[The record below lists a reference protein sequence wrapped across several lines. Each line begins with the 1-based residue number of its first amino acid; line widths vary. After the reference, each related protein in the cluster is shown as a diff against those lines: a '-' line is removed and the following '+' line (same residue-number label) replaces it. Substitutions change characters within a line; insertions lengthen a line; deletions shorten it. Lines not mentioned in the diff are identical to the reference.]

1 MATQITPQAKALAV
15 APTPITPDAA
25 GNYIVVGTNDR
36 IWLRYTNTSGSIITV
51 TLDDPTSASP
61 ESATQFNPDVA
72 VAIPATTGVRVIR
85 LDSDRLRRFRDPGTG
100 RINITYSAVT
110 NLACEAFYL

>member
-15 APTPITPDAA
+15 APTPITPDIA

-36 IWLRYTNTSGSIITV
+36 LWLRFTNTAGSITTI
-51 TLDDPTSASP
+51 TLDDPTSLSP

-72 VAIPATTGVRVIR
+72 IAVPATTGVRVIR
-85 LDSDRLRRFRDPGTG
+85 LEGDRLRRFRDPATG
-100 RINITYSAVT
+100 RINIAYSSVT
-110 NLACEAFYL
+110 SLACEAFYI